1 MRRTHSFALS
11 IAAGLFAAALVAGC
25 AAPSSPAQLYQLRAA
40 PPVALPL
47 ASTAATPSPLIWQ
60 LAQPV
65 KLPEYL
71 DSDTLLLAQG
81 QSGLA
86 ALQGHRWA
94 EPLRDSVPRVLRQ
107 DLAALLGE
115 SRVWVAPVPAG
126 VVVTRRVRVE
136 LLALEAN
143 AERTAVTLRA
153 RWSVADPTGAAAPRA
168 DAATLNVPSAGT
180 DADSLVAAHRLALW
194 RLAERIAGGP

>member
-1 MRRTHSFALS
+1 MRRVQSLVLW
-11 IAAGLFAAALVAGC
+11 IAAGLAAGC
-25 AAPSSPAQLYQLRAA
+25 AASSPTAQLYQLRAA
-40 PPVALPL
+40 PPVTAV
-47 ASTAATPSPLIWQ
+47 TAATPSTLIWQ
-60 LAQPV
+60 LVQPV
-65 KLPEYL
+65 QLPEYL
-71 DSDTLLLAQG
+71 ERDALLLAQG
-81 QSGLA
+81 QSGLV
-86 ALQGHRWA
+86 ALPGHRWA
-94 EPLRDSVPRVLRQ
+94 EPLRDAVPRVLRQ

-126 VVVTRRVRVE
+126 VLVERRVRVE

-180 DADSLVAAHRLALW
+180 DVDSLVAAHRLALW